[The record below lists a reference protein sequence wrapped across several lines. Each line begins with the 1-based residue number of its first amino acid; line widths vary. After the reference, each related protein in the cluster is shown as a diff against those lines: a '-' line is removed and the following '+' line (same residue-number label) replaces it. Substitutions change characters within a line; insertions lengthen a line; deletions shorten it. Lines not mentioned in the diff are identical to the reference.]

1 MKHSRTLH
9 AALCC
14 CVLLPAACDAP
25 SKESKSTPTQQT
37 KLHMPVQ
44 HAELPATTHTPV
56 VSIPTNEAEHAA
68 AIQHLTKHPR
78 TDAVY
83 AEQVKLLTESY
94 LKQYSTPA
102 RGRQAAMECFMSA
115 ILAQPERF
123 SGKDFDRA
131 YEFCDYPATGE
142 PTPYLHLLK
151 AELSMADY
159 RRTADEKTA
168 CLNTVKEATHHA
180 DTATRA
186 YAFYIAACYT
196 QGAEQAEWAKRYFK
210 EADATGCPYR
220 LPLLYR
226 ADLPTQQV
234 IQILEEVAA
243 HGTQA
248 PALIPFI
255 KRLSEDT
262 ATAQQLSNSQNLRPL
277 YLAVQLEALLNRESA
292 PRAELD
298 TLARELQAATPA
310 GSYTYADKVLAQYL
324 HATGQHAA
332 AVETCRSILSTQP
345 EAEDIQLLLADALAA
360 TQQGTAEAETL
371 YRKLATAP
379 APHTMQQALQGL
391 LQLQEKQQRYTEA
404 LQTTEDIL
412 KAAPSPACRVST
424 LFKRAE
430 LAEQIGNLTEAISL
444 YSMLETDYSATP
456 EIALP
461 ACKKLLQLL
470 TMRQFKASTNKEK
483 GTFSPSDKWYAWS
496 RGRDFVNG
504 MRRNTEQL
512 DQLTPEQKKL
522 FEEICKMVDELGID
536 YEVLTEERDQGQR
549 YR

>member
-1 MKHSRTLH
+1 M
-9 AALCC
+9 
-14 CVLLPAACDAP
+14 LLLAACDAP
-25 SKESKSTPTQQT
+25 QNESKAARPQQP
-37 KLHMPVQ
+37 KLSKPVQ
-44 HAELPATTHTPV
+44 DAVLPAANHTPV
-56 VSIPTNEAEHAA
+56 VNIPTTEAEHAA
-68 AIQHLTKHPR
+68 AIQHLAKLPR

-151 AELSMADY
+151 AELSLADY
-159 RRTADEKTA
+159 RRTADEKATS
-168 CLNTVKEATHHA
+168 LTTVKEATHQA
-180 DTATRA
+180 DAATRA
-186 YAFYIAACYT
+186 YAFYIATYYT
-196 QGAEQAEWAKRYFK
+196 QGAEQTEWAARYFK
-210 EADATGCPYR
+210 EADYAGCPYR
-220 LPLLYR
+220 LPLLLR
-226 ADLPTQQV
+226 ARIPTQQI
-234 IQILEEVAA
+234 IQILEEEAA
-243 HGTQA
+243 RGTHAQ
-248 PALIPFI
+248 ALIPFI
-255 KRLSEDT
+255 KRLGEDT
-262 ATAQQLSNSQNLRPL
+262 ASAQQLSNSQNLRPL
-277 YLAVQLEALLNRESA
+277 YLAVQLEALLKCEAA

-298 TLARELQAATPA
+298 ILARELQAATTAAP
-310 GSYTYADKVLAQYL
+310 YTNKVLAQYM
-324 HATGQHAA
+324 HATGEHAA
-332 AVETCRSILSTQP
+332 AVGACRNILTAQP
-345 EAEDIQLLLADALAA
+345 EDEETQLLLADALAA
-360 TQQGTAEAETL
+360 TPQGTAEAETL
-371 YRKLATAP
+371 YRKLATVP

-404 LQTTEDIL
+404 LQTSEDIL

-444 YSMLETDYSATP
+444 YSMLETEYGATP

-512 DQLTPEQKKL
+512 EQFTPEQKKL
-522 FEEICKMVDELGID
+522 FEEICTMVDELGID

>member
-1 MKHSRTLH
+1 M
-9 AALCC
+9 
-14 CVLLPAACDAP
+14 LLLAACDAP
-25 SKESKSTPTQQT
+25 QNENEAAPTQQA
-37 KLHMPVQ
+37 KLRKPVQ
-44 HAELPATTHTPV
+44 DAVLPAASHTPV
-56 VSIPTNEAEHAA
+56 VSIPTTEAEHAA

-83 AEQVKLLTESY
+83 AEQIKLLTESY

-102 RGRQAAMECFMSA
+102 RGRQTAMECFMSA

-123 SGKDFDRA
+123 AGKDFDRA

-151 AELSMADY
+151 AELSLADY
-159 RRTADEKTA
+159 RRTAEEKTA

-180 DTATRA
+180 DATTRA
-186 YAFYIAACYT
+186 YAFYIATNYT
-196 QGAEQAEWAKRYFK
+196 QGAEQTEWAARYFK
-210 EADATGCPYR
+210 EADYAGCPYR

-234 IQILEEVAA
+234 IQILEEEAA

-248 PALIPFI
+248 LALIPFI
-255 KRLSEDT
+255 KRLSEDS
-262 ATAQQLSNSQNLRPL
+262 AAAQQLSNSQSLRPL

-292 PRAELD
+292 TRAELD
-298 TLARELQAATPA
+298 TLARELQAATTA
-310 GSYTYADKVLAQYL
+310 GTYTDKELAQYL

-345 EAEDIQLLLADALAA
+345 EDEEAQLLLADALAA
-360 TQQGTAEAETL
+360 TPQGTAEAETL

>member
-1 MKHSRTLH
+1 M
-9 AALCC
+9 
-14 CVLLPAACDAP
+14 LLLAACDAP
-25 SKESKSTPTQQT
+25 QNENEAAPTQQA
-37 KLHMPVQ
+37 KLRKPVQ
-44 HAELPATTHTPV
+44 DAVLPAASHTPV
-56 VSIPTNEAEHAA
+56 VSIPTTEAEHAA

-94 LKQYSTPA
+94 LQQYSTPA
-102 RGRQAAMECFMSA
+102 QGRQAAMECFMSA

-123 SGKDFDRA
+123 AGKDFDRA

-151 AELSMADY
+151 AELSLADY
-159 RRTADEKTA
+159 RRTADEKASSLT
-168 CLNTVKEATHHA
+168 TVKEATHHA

-196 QGAEQAEWAKRYFK
+196 QGAEQTEWAKRYFK
-210 EADATGCPYR
+210 EADYAGCPYR

-226 ADLPTQQV
+226 ADLPTQQ
-234 IQILEEVAA
+234 IIRILEEEAA
-243 HGTQA
+243 RGTHA
-248 PALIPFI
+248 PALLPFI

-262 ATAQQLSNSQNLRPL
+262 DTAQQLSVSPNLRPL
-277 YLAVQLEALLNRESA
+277 YLAVQLEALLNREDS
-292 PRAELD
+292 PRAELAP
-298 TLARELQAATPA
+298 LAQELQATAPWHA
-310 GSYTYADKVLAQYL
+310 YAHKVLAQYL
-324 HATGQHAA
+324 HTTGQHAA
-332 AVETCRSILSTQP
+332 AVETCRHLLTTQP
-345 EAEDIQLLLADALAA
+345 EDEEVQLLLADALAA

-379 APHTMQQALQGL
+379 APPIMQQALLGL

-404 LQTTEDIL
+404 LQTTEEIL
-412 KAAPSPACRVST
+412 KSAPSPACRVST
-424 LFKRAE
+424 LFKRAK
-430 LAEQIGNLTEAISL
+430 LAEQVGNLTEAINL
-444 YSMLETDYSATP
+444 YSMLETEYGATP

-470 TMRQFKASTNKEK
+470 TTRQFKASTNKEK

-496 RGRDFVNG
+496 RGRDFVNAQL
-504 MRRNTEQL
+504 RNTEQL
-512 DQLTPEQKKL
+512 KQFTPEQKKL
-522 FEEICKMVDELGID
+522 FEEIRTIVDELGID
-536 YEVLTEERDQGQR
+536 YEVLTEERDQGPR

>member
-1 MKHSRTLH
+1 M
-9 AALCC
+9 
-14 CVLLPAACDAP
+14 AACDAP
-25 SKESKSTPTQQT
+25 PQESKGTPTQQT

-68 AIQHLTKHPR
+68 AIQHLATPPR

-94 LKQYSTPA
+94 LQQYSTPA
-102 RGRQAAMECFMSA
+102 QGRQAAMECFMRA

-151 AELSMADY
+151 AELSLADY
-159 RRTADEKTA
+159 RRTAEEKTA
-168 CLNTVKEATHHA
+168 CLNTVKEATHQA
-180 DTATRA
+180 DAATRA

-196 QGAEQAEWAKRYFK
+196 QGAEQAELAKRYFK
-210 EADATGCPYR
+210 EADDAGCPYR

-234 IQILEEVAA
+234 IQILEEEAA
-243 HGTQA
+243 HGTQV
-248 PALIPFI
+248 PAMLPFI
-255 KRLSEDT
+255 RRLSADSD
-262 ATAQQLSNSQNLRPL
+262 TAQQLSNSQSLRPL
-277 YLAVQLEALLNRESA
+277 YLAVQLEALLNREDA
-292 PRAELD
+292 PRAETD
-298 TLARELQAATPA
+298 TLARELQTTAAAPLHA
-310 GSYTYADKVLAQYL
+310 YTHKVLAQYL

-332 AVETCRSILSTQP
+332 AVETCRNILTSQP

-360 TQQGTAEAETL
+360 TQQGTAEAEAL
-371 YRKLATAP
+371 YRKAATSPAP
-379 APHTMQQALQGL
+379 AIMQQALQGL
-391 LQLQEKQQRYTEA
+391 LLLQEKQQRYTEA
-404 LQTTEDIL
+404 LQTTEALL

-430 LAEQIGNLTEAISL
+430 LAERIGNLTEAINL

-512 DQLTPEQKKL
+512 EQLTPEQKQL

-536 YEVLTEERDQGQR
+536 YEVLTEERDQGPR

>member
-1 MKHSRTLH
+1 M
-9 AALCC
+9 
-14 CVLLPAACDAP
+14 LLLAACDAP
-25 SKESKSTPTQQT
+25 QNENEAAPTQQA
-37 KLHMPVQ
+37 KLRKPVQ
-44 HAELPATTHTPV
+44 DAVLPAASHTPV
-56 VSIPTNEAEHAA
+56 VSIPTTEAEHAA
-68 AIQHLTKHPR
+68 AIQHLAKHPR

-94 LKQYSTPA
+94 LQQYSTPA
-102 RGRQAAMECFMSA
+102 QGRQAAMECFMSA
-115 ILAQPERF
+115 ILGQPERF
-123 SGKDFDRA
+123 AGKDFDRA

-151 AELSMADY
+151 AELSLADY
-159 RRTADEKTA
+159 RRTADEKAASLT
-168 CLNTVKEATHHA
+168 TVKEATHHA
-180 DTATRA
+180 DSTTRA
-186 YAFYIAACYT
+186 YAFYIASNYT

-234 IQILEEVAA
+234 IQILEEEAA
-243 HGTQA
+243 HGTHA
-248 PALIPFI
+248 PALLPFI
-255 KRLSEDT
+255 KKLSEDS
-262 ATAQQLSNSQNLRPL
+262 AAAQQLSNSQSLRPL

-292 PRAELD
+292 PHAELD
-298 TLARELQAATPA
+298 TLALELQAATTA
-310 GSYTYADKVLAQYL
+310 GTYTDKVLAQYL
-324 HATGQHAA
+324 HATGEHAA
-332 AVETCRSILSTQP
+332 AVDAYRNILTAQP
-345 EAEDIQLLLADALAA
+345 EDEEAQLLLADALAA
-360 TQQGTAEAETL
+360 TPQGTAEAETL

-379 APHTMQQALQGL
+379 APAIMQQALQGL

-430 LAEQIGNLTEAISL
+430 LAEQIGNLTEAINL
-444 YSMLETDYSATP
+444 YSMLETEYSATP

-512 DQLTPEQKKL
+512 EQFTPEQKML

-536 YEVLTEERDQGQR
+536 YEVLTEERDQGAL